1 MIGVTLVR
9 IKIGLGRA
17 RIGYTLRGYE
27 YKHGDHTRGSAGI
40 RLQNLLIVQQH
51 LPLITL
57 TVNQFKDQCIYIVHI
72 KHQIVSTY
80 EI

>member
-1 MIGVTLVR
+1 MISVTLVR

-27 YKHGDHTRGSAGI
+27 YKHGDHTRGSAEI
-40 RLQNLLIVQQH
+40 RLQNLVIVQQH

-57 TVNQFKDQCIYIVHI
+57 TVNQSKEQSLYMYI
-72 KHQIVSTY
+72 S
-80 EI
+80 

>member
-1 MIGVTLVR
+1 MIGVTLAR

-17 RIGYTLRGYE
+17 RIGYTLHGYE
-27 YKHGDHTRGSAGI
+27 DKHGDHTRGSAEI

-57 TVNQFKDQCIYIVHI
+57 TVNQSKEQSLYMYI
-72 KHQIVSTY
+72 S
-80 EI
+80 